1 MNVML
6 TSDDVSAYT
15 AYQNGDLDFI
25 DTVPTAEIEAAKKTS
40 EFYTVDNLGTYY
52 VGFNINS
59 KLYSELGLD
68 ADQAKVF
75 RKAICLLIDR
85 QYIIDTIAQGGQKIA
100 TTFIPTV
107 ASSRTKITTAQITI
121 RTLRRLKSFLL
132 LSDY

>member
-25 DTVPTAEIEAAKKTS
+25 DSIPTAEIEAAKKTS

-68 ADQAKVF
+68 ADQAKGIQKSNLSSYRSSVHY
-75 RKAICLLIDR
+75 RYNRGATEDR
-85 QYIIDTIAQGGQKIA
+85 HNIYPRG
-100 TTFIPTV
+100 
-107 ASSRTKITTAQITI
+107 RY
-121 RTLRRLKSFLL
+121 RW
-132 LSDY
+132 

>member
-25 DTVPTAEIEAAKKTS
+25 DSVPTAEIESAKKTR
-40 EFYTVDNLGTYY
+40 LR
-52 VGFNINS
+52 
-59 KLYSELGLD
+59 YSEKQSVFLSIVSTLSIQSPR
-68 ADQAKVF
+68 ADRRLPQHLSQRV
-75 RKAICLLIDR
+75 L
-85 QYIIDTIAQGGQKIA
+85 QMV
-100 TTFIPTV
+100 TV

>member
-1 MNVML
+1 MMFQL
-6 TSDDVSAYT
+6 T
-15 AYQNGDLDFI
+15 QNGNLDFI
-25 DTVPTAEIEAAKKTS
+25 DSIPTAEIEAAKKTS

-100 TTFIPTV
+100 TTSQRALQMVTV